1 MVDDF
6 KGRGGSPWGSP
17 PGGGSG
23 NGSGRRGPTPPNIDE
38 LIKNGHTPKLLVRNG
53 SEHKVMQSEKCEIVI
68 GDIDDEA
75 AIKNTLE
82 ECDAVIYLIALIREF
97 PKKGLTNERLQFRG
111 SERVAAIAEQKGIK
125 RFLLMSALG
134 ADPDPSGSKY
144 MQAKH
149 LSEQAIK
156 NTTLDWTIIRPS
168 SLFGDPRGNNRPEFC
183 KALKEDMLEIIPG
196 FPNSLPFPAP
206 SFFEG
211 LIPFNKGE
219 FSFSMIHVKDV
230 AKIFVKLIS
239 DKKEF
244 GKTISLGG
252 NEDFTWNHII
262 ENIAAASNKKVIMAP
277 APVSVVMA
285 VASLLD
291 WWSGFPVTRD
301 QLKDLVKG
309 STCNSEDI
317 FKKYEINP
325 IPFNKENLSYLA
337 S

>member
-1 MVDDF
+1 MKVALI
-6 KGRGGSPWGSP
+6 GGTGYVGSY
-17 PGGGSG
+17 
-23 NGSGRRGPTPPNIDE
+23 ICDE
-38 LIKNGHTPKLLVRNG
+38 LIANDHTPRILVREG
-53 SEHKVMQSEKCEIVI
+53 SESKVIAPKKCKLIK
-68 GDIDDEA
+68 GDISDESSIREL
-75 AIKNTLE
+75 IKGS
-82 ECDAVIYLIALIREF
+82 DVVIYLVAVIREF
-97 PKKGLTNERLQFRG
+97 PKRGITNDKLQFRG
-111 SERVAAIAEQKGIK
+111 SELAANIASELGVK

-134 ADPDPSGSKY
+134 ASADIDASNYQK
-144 MQAKH
+144 AKH
-149 LSEQAIK
+149 LSEQAVK
-156 NTTLDWTIIRPS
+156 NTDLDWTIIRPS
-168 SLFGDPRGNNRPEFC
+168 SLFGDPRGNDRPEFC
-183 KALKEDMLEIIPG
+183 KALKEDMLEIIPS

-211 LIPFNKGE
+211 LIPVNAGE

-239 DKKEF
+239 DKNQF

-262 ENIAAASNKKVIMAP
+262 KNIAAASNKKVLMAP
-277 APVSVVMA
+277 APISIVMA
-285 VASLLD
+285 AASLLD

-317 FKKYEINP
+317 FKKYEISP

>member
-1 MVDDF
+1 MKVALI
-6 KGRGGSPWGSP
+6 GGTGYVGSY
-17 PGGGSG
+17 
-23 NGSGRRGPTPPNIDE
+23 ICDE
-38 LIKNGHTPKLLVRNG
+38 LIANDHIPRILVREG
-53 SEHKVMQSEKCEIVI
+53 SESKVIAQKKCELIK
-68 GDIDDEA
+68 GDISDESSIREL
-75 AIKNTLE
+75 IKGS
-82 ECDAVIYLIALIREF
+82 DVVIYLVAVIREF
-97 PKKGLTNERLQFRG
+97 PKRGITNDKLQFRG
-111 SERVAAIAEQKGIK
+111 SELAANIASELGVK

-134 ADPDPSGSKY
+134 ASADIDASNYQK
-144 MQAKH
+144 AKH
-149 LSEQAIK
+149 LSEQAVK
-156 NTTLDWTIIRPS
+156 NTDLDWTIIRPS

-196 FPNSLPFPAP
+196 FPSSLPFPAP

-211 LIPFNKGE
+211 LIPFNAGE

-230 AKIFVKLIS
+230 AKIFVKLIL

-262 ENIAAASNKKVIMAP
+262 KNIAAASNKKVLMAP
-277 APVSVVMA
+277 APVSVVMT

>member
-1 MVDDF
+1 MKVALI
-6 KGRGGSPWGSP
+6 GGTGYVGSY
-17 PGGGSG
+17 
-23 NGSGRRGPTPPNIDE
+23 ICDE
-38 LIKNGHTPKLLVRNG
+38 LIANDHTPRILVREG
-53 SEHKVMQSEKCEIVI
+53 SESKVIDPKKCELVK
-68 GDIDDEA
+68 GDISDENSIREL
-75 AIKNTLE
+75 IKGT
-82 ECDAVIYLIALIREF
+82 DAVIYLVAVIREF
-97 PKKGLTNERLQFRG
+97 PKKGITNDKLQFRG
-111 SERVAAIAEQKGIK
+111 SELAANIATELGVK

-134 ADPDPSGSKY
+134 ASADIDASNYQK
-144 MQAKH
+144 AKH
-149 LSEQAIK
+149 LSEQAVK
-156 NTTLDWTIIRPS
+156 NTDLDWTIIRPS

-211 LIPFNKGE
+211 LMPFNSGE

-230 AKIFVKLIS
+230 AKIFVKLIL

-262 ENIAAASNKKVIMAP
+262 KNIAAASNKKVLMAP

>member
-1 MVDDF
+1 MKVALI
-6 KGRGGSPWGSP
+6 GGTGYVGSY
-17 PGGGSG
+17 
-23 NGSGRRGPTPPNIDE
+23 ICDE
-38 LIKNGHTPKLLVRNG
+38 LIANEHTPRILVREG
-53 SEHKVMQSEKCEIVI
+53 SESKVIAPKKCELIK
-68 GDIDDEA
+68 GDISDENSIREL
-75 AIKNTLE
+75 IKGS
-82 ECDAVIYLIALIREF
+82 DAVIYLVAVIREF
-97 PKKGLTNERLQFRG
+97 PKRGITNDKLQFRG
-111 SERVAAIAEQKGIK
+111 SELASNIASELGVK

-134 ADPDPSGSKY
+134 ANADMDASNYQK
-144 MQAKH
+144 AKH
-149 LSEQAIK
+149 LSEQVIK
-156 NTTLDWTIIRPS
+156 NTELDWTIIRPS

-211 LIPFNKGE
+211 LIPVNAGE

-239 DKKEF
+239 DKNQF

-252 NEDFTWNHII
+252 NEDFTWNHVIK
-262 ENIAAASNKKVIMAP
+262 NIAAASNKKVLMAP
-277 APVSVVMA
+277 APISIVMA
-285 VASLLD
+285 AASLLD

>member
-1 MVDDF
+1 MKVALI
-6 KGRGGSPWGSP
+6 GGTGYVGSY
-17 PGGGSG
+17 
-23 NGSGRRGPTPPNIDE
+23 ICDE
-38 LIKNGHTPKLLVRNG
+38 LISNDHTPRILVREG
-53 SEHKVMQSEKCEIVI
+53 SESKVIDPKKCELVK
-68 GDIDDEA
+68 GDISDENSIREL
-75 AIKNTLE
+75 IKGS
-82 ECDAVIYLIALIREF
+82 DAVIYLVAVIREF
-97 PKKGLTNERLQFRG
+97 PKKGITNDKLQFRG
-111 SERVAAIAEQKGIK
+111 SELAANIASELGVK

-134 ADPDPSGSKY
+134 ANADMDASKY
-144 MQAKH
+144 QKAKH
-149 LSEQAIK
+149 LSEQVIK
-156 NTTLDWTIIRPS
+156 NTNLDWTIIRPS

-211 LIPFNKGE
+211 LMPFNSGE

-244 GKTISLGG
+244 GKIINLGG
-252 NEDFTWNHII
+252 NEDFTWDHII
-262 ENIAAASNKKVIMAP
+262 KNIASASNKKVLMVP
-277 APVSVVMA
+277 APVSVVMIA
-285 VASLLD
+285 ASLLD

-317 FKKYEINP
+317 FKKYDINP
-325 IPFNKENLSYLA
+325 IPFNKENLSYLE

>member
-1 MVDDF
+1 MKVALI
-6 KGRGGSPWGSP
+6 GGTGYVGSY
-17 PGGGSG
+17 
-23 NGSGRRGPTPPNIDE
+23 ICDE
-38 LIKNGHTPKLLVRNG
+38 LIANDHTPRILVREG
-53 SEHKVMQSEKCEIVI
+53 SEAKVIAPKKCEII
-68 GDIDDEA
+68 KGDISNEHSIREL
-75 AIKNTLE
+75 IKGS
-82 ECDAVIYLIALIREF
+82 DAVIYLVAVIREF
-97 PKKGLTNERLQFRG
+97 PKKSITNDKLQFKG
-111 SERVAAIAEQKGIK
+111 SELAVKIASELGVK

-134 ADPDPSGSKY
+134 ATADIDASNYQK
-144 MQAKH
+144 AKH
-149 LSEQAIK
+149 LSEQVVK
-156 NTTLDWTIIRPS
+156 NTDLNWTIVRPS

-183 KALKEDMLEIIPG
+183 KALKEDMLELIPG
-196 FPNSLPFPAP
+196 FPNSIPFPAP

-211 LIPFNKGE
+211 IIPFNSGE

-230 AKIFVKLIS
+230 AKIFVRLIT

-244 GKTISLGG
+244 GKTINLGG
-252 NEDFTWNHII
+252 NEDFTWDHII
-262 ENIAAASNKKVIMAP
+262 KNIAAASNKKVLMVP
-277 APVSVVMA
+277 APISAVMA
-285 VASLLD
+285 AASLLD

>member
-1 MVDDF
+1 MKVALI
-6 KGRGGSPWGSP
+6 GGTGYVGSY
-17 PGGGSG
+17 
-23 NGSGRRGPTPPNIDE
+23 ICDE
-38 LIKNGHTPKLLVRNG
+38 LIANEHTPRILVREG
-53 SEHKVMQSEKCEIVI
+53 SESKVIAPKKCELIK
-68 GDIDDEA
+68 GDISDESSIREL
-75 AIKNTLE
+75 IKGS
-82 ECDAVIYLIALIREF
+82 DAVIYLVAVIREF
-97 PKKGLTNERLQFRG
+97 PKRGITNDKLQFRG
-111 SERVAAIAEQKGIK
+111 SELAANIASELGVK

-134 ADPDPSGSKY
+134 ANADMDASNYQK
-144 MQAKH
+144 AKH
-149 LSEQAIK
+149 LSEQVIK
-156 NTTLDWTIIRPS
+156 NTDLDWTIIRPS

-211 LIPFNKGE
+211 LIPVNAGE

-239 DKKEF
+239 DKNQF

-262 ENIAAASNKKVIMAP
+262 KNIAAASNKKVLMAP
-277 APVSVVMA
+277 APISIVMA
-285 VASLLD
+285 AASLLD

>member
-1 MVDDF
+1 MKVALI
-6 KGRGGSPWGSP
+6 GGTGYVGSY
-17 PGGGSG
+17 
-23 NGSGRRGPTPPNIDE
+23 ICDE
-38 LIKNGHTPKLLVRNG
+38 LIANDHTPRILVREG
-53 SEHKVMQSEKCEIVI
+53 SESKVIAPKKCELVK
-68 GDIDDEA
+68 GDISDENSIREL
-75 AIKNTLE
+75 IKGS
-82 ECDAVIYLIALIREF
+82 DAVIYLVAVIREF
-97 PKKGLTNERLQFRG
+97 PKKGITNDKLQFRG
-111 SERVAAIAEQKGIK
+111 SELAANIASELGVK

-134 ADPDPSGSKY
+134 ANADMDASKY
-144 MQAKH
+144 QKAKH
-149 LSEQAIK
+149 LSEQVIK
-156 NTTLDWTIIRPS
+156 NTNLDWTIIRPS

-211 LIPFNKGE
+211 LMSFNSGE

-244 GKTISLGG
+244 GKIINLGG
-252 NEDFTWNHII
+252 NEDFTWDHII
-262 ENIAAASNKKVIMAP
+262 KNIASASNKKVLMVP
-277 APVSVVMA
+277 APVSVVMIA
-285 VASLLD
+285 ASLLD

-317 FKKYEINP
+317 FKKYDINP

>member
-1 MVDDF
+1 M
-6 KGRGGSPWGSP
+6 
-17 PGGGSG
+17 
-23 NGSGRRGPTPPNIDE
+23 
-38 LIKNGHTPKLLVRNG
+38 
-53 SEHKVMQSEKCEIVI
+53 
-68 GDIDDEA
+68 
-75 AIKNTLE
+75 
-82 ECDAVIYLIALIREF
+82 IYLVAVIREF
-97 PKKGLTNERLQFRG
+97 PKRGITNDKLQFRG
-111 SERVAAIAEQKGIK
+111 SELAANIASELGVK

-134 ADPDPSGSKY
+134 ASADIDASNYQK
-144 MQAKH
+144 AKH
-149 LSEQAIK
+149 LSEQAVK
-156 NTTLDWTIIRPS
+156 NTDLDWTIIRPS

-196 FPNSLPFPAP
+196 FPNSIPFPAP

-211 LIPFNKGE
+211 LKPFNAGE

-230 AKIFVKLIS
+230 AKIFVKLIL

-262 ENIAAASNKKVIMAP
+262 KNIAAASNKKVLMAP

>member
-1 MVDDF
+1 MAA
-6 KGRGGSPWGSP
+6 
-17 PGGGSG
+17 
-23 NGSGRRGPTPPNIDE
+23 NIASE
-38 LIKNGHTPKLLVRNG
+38 LGV
-53 SEHKVMQSEKCEIVI
+53 
-68 GDIDDEA
+68 
-75 AIKNTLE
+75 
-82 ECDAVIYLIALIREF
+82 
-97 PKKGLTNERLQFRG
+97 
-111 SERVAAIAEQKGIK
+111 K

-134 ADPDPSGSKY
+134 ANADMDASKY
-144 MQAKH
+144 QKAKH
-149 LSEQAIK
+149 LSEQVIK
-156 NTTLDWTIIRPS
+156 NTDLDWTIIRPS

-211 LIPFNKGE
+211 LVPFNSGE

-244 GKTISLGG
+244 GKIINLGG
-252 NEDFTWNHII
+252 NEDFTWDHII
-262 ENIAAASNKKVIMAP
+262 KNIASASNKKVLMVP
-277 APVSVVMA
+277 APVSVVMVA
-285 VASLLD
+285 ASLLD

-317 FKKYEINP
+317 FKKYDIDP